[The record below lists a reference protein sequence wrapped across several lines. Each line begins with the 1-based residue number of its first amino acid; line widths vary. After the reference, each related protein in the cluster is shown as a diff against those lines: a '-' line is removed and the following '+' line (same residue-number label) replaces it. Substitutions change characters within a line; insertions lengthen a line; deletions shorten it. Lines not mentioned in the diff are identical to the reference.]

1 MSGGLTVYT
10 GRGVSG
16 GLTVYTG
23 RGVSG
28 GLTVY
33 TGRGVSEWWC
43 NSIHREGS
51 E

>member
-1 MSGGLTVYT
+1 M
-10 GRGVSG
+10 SG

-33 TGRGVSEWWC
+33 TGRGVSEWWF

>member
-1 MSGGLTVYT
+1 M
-10 GRGVSG
+10 SG